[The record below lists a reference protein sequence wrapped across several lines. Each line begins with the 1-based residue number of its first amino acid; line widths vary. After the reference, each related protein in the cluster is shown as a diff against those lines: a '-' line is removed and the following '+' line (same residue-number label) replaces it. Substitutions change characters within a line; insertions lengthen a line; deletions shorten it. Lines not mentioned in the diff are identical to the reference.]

1 MAHQSGARH
10 CADVAG
16 TFAGEEWAP
25 RVERLPK
32 PEPEVKPPADANP
45 LVRRLDAASLASVA
59 EFLGITV
66 LELIDRYSE

>member
-1 MAHQSGARH
+1 
-10 CADVAG
+10 VAG

-25 RVERLPK
+25 RVERQ
-32 PEPEVKPPADANP
+32 PEPEPELNVKPLSDANP
-45 LVRRLDAASLASVA
+45 LIRRLDAASLASVA